1 MNPQPVT
8 SPELRALLRE
18 RFVRSQPAALLGK
31 ARALRCGPGLVPSLS
46 GTLHGGRTP
55 CLVVC
60 GEGGDAWS
68 VAAQR
73 DMADRLDADYA
84 VIPDARHSPNTEN
97 PAELLATLLPTW
109 HSWLT
114 A

>member
-1 MNPQPVT
+1 
-8 SPELRALLRE
+8 
-18 RFVRSQPAALLGK
+18 
-31 ARALRCGPGLVPSLS
+31 
-46 GTLHGGRTP
+46 
-55 CLVVC
+55 
-60 GEGGDAWS
+60 

-97 PAELLATLLPTW
+97 PAELLATLVPTW
-109 HSWLT
+109 RSWLT